1 MMRDSGRRAAEHV
14 KISESASLERMA
26 LDLETLRTEILEHL
40 RSSGM
45 PVFHAAHRALDPLN
59 QVYWDVD
66 GHPDYRGFVAV
77 AKQAGAKLISFHHH
91 TLSVDQIDEA
101 LDELEESEL
110 AREEKRSYEKRLRQ
124 LREYEGFTCSVE
136 LSFALEDKLYVF
148 EVHTEWYESLTDILA
163 EVEAATEQED
173 EDDGTL
179 GGYFSNN

>member
-1 MMRDSGRRAAEHV
+1 MRDSGPLNAQLV
-14 KISESASLERMA
+14 KIFESARLKRMA
-26 LDLETLRTEILEHL
+26 LDLETLRTEILAHL
-40 RSSGM
+40 HSSGM
-45 PVFHAAHRALDPLN
+45 AVFHAGHRALDPLN

-66 GHPDYRGFVAV
+66 GHPDYRAFLVV

-101 LDELEESEL
+101 LDDLEESEL
-110 AREEKRSYEKRLRQ
+110 PREEKRSYEKRLRQ

-136 LSFALEDKLYVF
+136 LSFTLENKIYVF

-163 EVEAATEQED
+163 ELEAATEDEE